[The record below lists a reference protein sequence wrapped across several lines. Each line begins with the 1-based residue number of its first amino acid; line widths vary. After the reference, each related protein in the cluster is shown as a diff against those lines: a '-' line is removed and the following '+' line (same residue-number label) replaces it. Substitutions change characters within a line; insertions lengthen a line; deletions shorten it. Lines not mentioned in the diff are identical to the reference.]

1 MMKQPVKRHWKV
13 AVLDMYE
20 GAPNE
25 GMRCIREILSAY
37 GTANGL
43 QLDVHEYEVRLQRQA
58 PDLSYDIYLSTGGP
72 GSPVDSQGSEWE
84 KVYFRLIN
92 LLLQWNAQETVK
104 KPMLFIC
111 HSFQL
116 MCRHFELGQVCRRK
130 SPAFGVFPVHK
141 TRAGEQEACFR
152 ELPEPFYIVDS
163 RNWQVISLKQERL
176 AAIGAQV
183 LAIEKE
189 RPHVPLERAVM
200 AIRFNEH
207 FLGTQFHPEADAAGM
222 RKYLLQQEKKDH
234 VILHYGEEKYESMLE
249 QLTDP
254 GKIMLTHNRLI
265 PTFLN
270 DIVYGPRATHIL
282 QSTLQR
288 Q

>member
-1 MMKQPVKRHWKV
+1 MSLPVKQHWKV

-20 GAPNE
+20 GMPNE
-25 GMRCIREILSAY
+25 GMRCIREILRDY
-37 GTANGL
+37 GDRNGL
-43 QLDVHEYEVRLQRQA
+43 QLEVHEFEVRQQRQV
-58 PDLSYDIYLSTGGP
+58 PDLSFDIYLSTGGP
-72 GSPVDSQGSEWE
+72 GSPVDSKGSKWE
-84 KVYFRLIN
+84 EAYFSLVN
-92 LLLQWNAQETVK
+92 ALLQWNEQEAFK

-116 MCRHFELGQVCRRK
+116 MCRYFELGEVCRRK

-141 TRAGEQEACFR
+141 TTAGGQESVFR
-152 ELPEPFYIVDS
+152 YLPEPFYIVDS
-163 RNWQVISLKQERL
+163 RFWQVIGLRQDKLKAMG
-176 AAIGAQV
+176 AAV

-200 AIRFNEH
+200 AIRFNPY
-207 FLGTQFHPEADAAGM
+207 FLGTQFHPEADAEGM
-222 RKYLLQQEKKDH
+222 RKHLLQEEKKDH
-234 VILHYGEEKYESMLE
+234 VIRHYGAEKYESMLE

-270 DIVYGPRATHIL
+270 DIIYGSRVTHIL
-282 QSTLQR
+282 QSTLQ
-288 Q
+288 

>member
-1 MMKQPVKRHWKV
+1 MSLPVKQHWKI

-20 GAPNE
+20 GVPNE
-25 GMRCIREILSAY
+25 GMRCIREILAEY
-37 GTANGL
+37 GDRNGL
-43 QLDVHEYEVRLQRQA
+43 QLEVHEYEVRQQQQV

-72 GSPVDSQGSEWE
+72 GSPVDSEGSEWE
-84 KVYFRLIN
+84 KAYFGLIQA
-92 LLLQWNAQETVK
+92 LLLWNEREAVK

-116 MCRHFELGQVCRRK
+116 MCRYFGLGEVCQRK

-141 TRAGEQEACFR
+141 VNSGGQESSFR
-152 ELPEPFYIVDS
+152 LLPDPFYIVDS
-163 RNWQVISLKQERL
+163 RFWQVISLRKDKME
-176 AAIGAQV
+176 AMGAQV

-200 AIRFNEH
+200 AIRFTPQ

-222 RKYLLQQEKKDH
+222 RKYLLQEEKKDH
-234 VILHYGEEKYESMLE
+234 VIRHYGEEKYTSMLE

-254 GKIMLTHNRLI
+254 EKIMLTHNRLI

-270 DIVYGPRATHIL
+270 DIIYDSRLTHIL
-282 QSTLQR
+282 QSTLQ
-288 Q
+288 

>member
-1 MMKQPVKRHWKV
+1 MMQQPVKQQWKV

-20 GAPNE
+20 GVPNE
-25 GMRCIREILSAY
+25 GMRCIREILADY
-37 GTANGL
+37 AAARGL
-43 QLDVHEYEVRLQRQA
+43 EMTVHEYEVRLQQQV

-72 GSPVDSQGSEWE
+72 GSPVDSAGSEWE
-84 KVYFRLIN
+84 KAYFGLVTS
-92 LLLQWNAQETVK
+92 LLQWNQQAGVK

-116 MCRHFELGQVCRRK
+116 MCRYFELGQVCRRK

-141 TRAGEQEACFR
+141 TTGGEQEDSFR
-152 ELPEPFYIVDS
+152 YLPEPFYIVDS
-163 RNWQVISLKQERL
+163 RNWQVIGLRPEKL
-176 AAIGAQV
+176 AAMGARV

-200 AIRFNEH
+200 AIRFNEQ
-207 FLGTQFHPEADAAGM
+207 FLGMQFHPEADAAGM
-222 RKYLLQQEKKDH
+222 RKYLLEEEKRAH
-234 VILHYGEEKYESMLE
+234 VTRHYGEAKYESMLE

-254 GKIMLTHNRLI
+254 EKIMLTHNRLI

-270 DIVYGPRATHIL
+270 DIIYGSRVTHIL
-282 QSTLQR
+282 QSTLQ
-288 Q
+288 QH

>member
-1 MMKQPVKRHWKV
+1 MSLPVKQHWKV

-20 GAPNE
+20 GVPNE
-25 GMRCIREILSAY
+25 GMRCIREILTDY
-37 GTANGL
+37 GANNGL
-43 QLDVHEYEVRLQRQA
+43 QLEVHEYEVRQQQQV

-72 GSPVDSQGSEWE
+72 GSPVDSEGSEWE
-84 KVYFRLIN
+84 KAYFGLVQA
-92 LLLQWNAQETVK
+92 LLLWNEWEPVK

-111 HSFQL
+111 HSFQV
-116 MCRHFELGQVCRRK
+116 MCRYFGLGQVCRRK

-141 TRAGEQEACFR
+141 TGAGALEDSFR
-152 ELPEPFYIVDS
+152 DLPEPFYIVDS
-163 RNWQVISLKQERL
+163 RNWQVISLRHDKME
-176 AAIGAQV
+176 AMGAQV

-200 AIRFNEH
+200 AIRFTPY

-222 RKYLLQQEKKDH
+222 RRYLLEEEKKDH
-234 VILHYGEEKYESMLE
+234 VIRHYGAEKYESMLE

-270 DIVYGPRATHIL
+270 DIIYGSRVTHIL
-282 QSTLQR
+282 QSTLQ
-288 Q
+288 QQ